1 MTSTFHHNTIAYS
14 RRRHRAEPDRGGV
27 PPAERSTAPDVVDLA
42 VVAAGVKDR
51 VEQLVDAVPSSP
63 QVERLCGRRPHAVQF
78 RGVWVR
84 ELDGAGCV
92 GGHRETA
99 EETESANRSGTVRLG
114 EFWLTHLVDTSA
126 QFMYCNDVQFELF
139 YFAYK
144 TCFRFEWSHLKFRK
158 KLWLLFNFHVYT
170 FPSWI
175 RLPDEAFVTL
185 AYWSACS
192 PSTLLIQVLI
202 SMKACEIV

>member
-1 MTSTFHHNTIAYS
+1 MKSTYYFGIFGHK
-14 RRRHRAEPDRGGV
+14 
-27 PPAERSTAPDVVDLA
+27 STALLWRVRFTTTHSFTLDDVI
-42 VVAAGVKDR
+42 
-51 VEQLVDAVPSSP
+51 EQNLTAEEFHRQSVRRPRTSSP

-144 TCFRFEWSHLKFRK
+144 TCFRCEWSHLKFRK

-185 AYWSACS
+185 AYWTASS